1 MESGEAKKRLI
12 SSWRFRELISSI
24 SPHLAPVLLFIFL
37 PLMLAVYLGYHA
49 IIIEKEKHLERLA
62 SDLDTSLT
70 QLNCEID
77 AEVFLKKVAR
87 GSYRKFMAS
96 RANPQAFASYYASLT
111 RFLPGEFDLY
121 AFDQNGTL
129 ATPANVPLRSRYL
142 ATRLWEIINCAP
154 IEQNKRLYK
163 IKRSL
168 RSFLGDE
175 FRMSQF
181 LEGRDSCLPLIVR
194 HRNGYI
200 YWYNDPHQPS
210 RGILMVFWEIP
221 DLDFRARQV
230 TLRQKA
236 NFAAGFLARNEE
248 SVRYYGSDN
257 IEEQHA
263 SEIYRKVALLG
274 EPNVFDEHER
284 LWSAKKISG
293 LWVFAA
299 LNADLTSFAI
309 AQTGFV
315 VFLTLLAIGGILA
328 YSWAS
333 RSKSLYISIRVK
345 LMVLFLTA
353 VTSPIMGFIYLGY
366 RYLDDRQ
373 QNLHAAVANQSRK
386 LLFTLDESFRDIG
399 ANFLDDFFALSRK
412 VATSVDSDFN
422 QDVLARIEANEL
434 ISIELRDTA
443 NAEIR
448 YFVQNEMFFEGMR
461 EVSDA
466 FSRFCIDH
474 ILGSRLADAVDPI
487 LEMVVQSPEAGMSFF
502 FTRPGEVH
510 KMEFGPVPLFLFWDI
525 FKNAG
530 NEQVYVYIVQ
540 SANRLLRRLM
550 SQHLKTSLQ
559 EKANLP
565 FFLAASHRKTEEWL
579 PYRVKSAPGLQDFSN
594 RVFFSDQPVE
604 TLIRIKGDDYILTG
618 QKGKSAKDYAF
629 YAFYPIK
636 IITDD
641 IARQRRMLLA
651 GIFLFLIV
659 ALLTGWLLSDTFLSP
674 VARLGEGVAAIK
686 SRDHS
691 FRIETS
697 QKDEFG
703 DLALSFNH
711 MIADLKEMQL
721 AKDVQES
728 LLPSSPPVIPGYEVS
743 FANRM
748 ASAVGGD
755 YFDVHVLDKDRVCVV
770 IGDVTGHGVSS
781 ALVMAMARA
790 IFYQGLKEG
799 SDLISLFDDLNLAIF
814 EYFHLPPVRKM
825 ITVFAAVINL
835 SDGSGEFVNAG
846 HNFPVKLSVAGV
858 CEDLAAVHLPI
869 GACRKLRNLTTKKFG
884 MERGETLVF
893 YTDGL
898 VEVLNQQKQMYG
910 YERFKATLAD
920 NSCNTATEITS
931 ELIKQYE
938 TWLGEAEPDD
948 DLTLIVFRRL

>member
-1 MESGEAKKRLI
+1 MESGDSQKRLI
-12 SSWRFRELISSI
+12 GSGCSRQLISSI
-24 SPHLAPVLLFIFL
+24 LPHLAPVLLFIFL

-49 IIIEKEKHLERLA
+49 ILIEKEKHLERVA
-62 SDLDTSLT
+62 GDLDTSLV

-77 AEVFLKKVAR
+77 AEIFLKKVAR
-87 GSYRKFMAS
+87 GSYRKFMSSQAD
-96 RANPQAFASYYASLT
+96 PEAFASYYAALT
-111 RFLPGEFDLY
+111 RFLPVDFDLY
-121 AFDQNGTL
+121 AFDRHGTL
-129 ATPANVPLRSRYL
+129 ASPVNAQLRSKYL

-181 LEGRDSCLPLIVR
+181 LEGRDSCLPIIVR

-200 YWYNDPHQPS
+200 YWYNDPMQPAS
-210 RGILMVFWEIP
+210 GILMIFWEIP

-230 TLRQKA
+230 TTRQKS
-236 NFAAGFLARNEE
+236 NFASGFLARNEE
-248 SVRYYGSDN
+248 SHTPYGVEG
-257 IEEQHA
+257 IQQQQA
-263 SEIYRKVALLG
+263 AEIFRKVAFLG
-274 EPNVFDEHER
+274 ESKVFDERER
-284 LWSAKKISG
+284 LWSAKNISG

-299 LNADLTSFAI
+299 LKSNLTIYVNSQA
-309 AQTGFV
+309 GFLAFSLLLV
-315 VFLTLLAIGGILA
+315 ILAICTYI
-328 YSWAS
+328 WAVRS
-333 RSKSLYISIRVK
+333 RALYISIRVK

-353 VTSPIMGFIYLGY
+353 VASPIMGFIYLGY
-366 RYLDDRQ
+366 SYLDDRQ
-373 QNLHAAVANQSRK
+373 QNLHAAIANQSRK
-386 LLFTLDESFRDIG
+386 LLFTLDESFKGIG
-399 ANFLDDFFALSRK
+399 ANFLDDFFSLSRR
-412 VATSVDSDFN
+412 VANSIDDDFN
-422 QDVLARIEANEL
+422 RDVLARIEANEL
-434 ISIELRDTA
+434 ISVELRDTS
-443 NAEIR
+443 NAEIS
-448 YFVQNEMFFEGMR
+448 YFTQNEMYFEGMR

-466 FSRFCIDH
+466 FSRFCIDTV
-474 ILGSRLADAVDPI
+474 LGSRLADAVDPI
-487 LEMVVQSPEAGMSFF
+487 LEMVVRSPEAGMSFF
-502 FTRPGEVH
+502 FSRPGEVH

-525 FKNAG
+525 FKNSE
-530 NEQVYVYIVQ
+530 NRQVYVYIVQ

-550 SQHLKTSLQ
+550 RQQLKSNLQ
-559 EKANLP
+559 EKASFP
-565 FFLAASHRKTEEWL
+565 FVLAASHRKTEEWL
-579 PYRVKSAPGLQDFSN
+579 PFRIKSAPGLQDFSN

-604 TLIRIKGDDYILTG
+604 TLIKIKGEDYILTG
-618 QKGKSAKDYAF
+618 QKGKNTRDYAF
-629 YAFYPIK
+629 YAFYPMK

-686 SRDHS
+686 NRDHS

-728 LLPSSPPVIPGYEVS
+728 LLPSSPPVIPGYDVS

-755 YFDVHVLDKDRVCVV
+755 YFDVHILDNERVCVV

-799 SDLISLFDDLNLAIF
+799 SDLISLFNDLNLAIY
-814 EYFHLPPVRKM
+814 EYFHVPPVRKM

-846 HNFPVKLSVAGV
+846 HNFPVKLSVSGI
-858 CEDLAAVHLPI
+858 CEDLAAIHLPI
-869 GACRKLRNLTTKKFG
+869 GACQKLRNLTAKKFS
-884 MERGETLVF
+884 MEPGETLVF

-898 VEVLNQQKQMYG
+898 VEVQNTQKQMYG
-910 YERFKATLAD
+910 YDRFKTVLAD
-920 NSCNTATEITS
+920 NASNSAAEITN

-938 TWLGEAEPDD
+938 VWLGEAEPDD